1 MREHYPTSPKARR
14 RSNQYFILLRFES
27 GEEPSS
33 LLFLRPRRVEKET
46 RVQKSLCRRIE
57 TLHQCLPVV
66 LEPAEPLSM
75 MSFCTPSIKDWG
87 FDWSTSQLPFVH
99 KYYLILSQTIRVS
112 ANSRNEQKEGYLPRI
127 FMSIS
132 SSPFRWILNS
142 ISPPPPT
149 RGEIPSNSRRSLFF
163 PYHLQIAKDSIQ
175 PSCCFWKPNNKSR
188 GSPTKVKD
196 LSKVILGFCLSRTT
210 SLLSIGISPTSYI
223 DLCGHLNPTIN

>member
-1 MREHYPTSPKARR
+1 MSRRISHSIQHIGDSLTLPIATRISLIYKGMAPTSYAPILKFPIKLLMSQHYPTSPKARR
-14 RSNQYFILLRFES
+14 RSNQYLILLRFES

-57 TLHQCLPVV
+57 TLNQCLPVV

-99 KYYLILSQTIRVS
+99 KYYLILSLPIRVS
-112 ANSRNEQKEGYLPRI
+112 ANSRNEQKARAALPRI

-132 SSPFRWILNS
+132 SSPFR
-142 ISPPPPT
+142 
-149 RGEIPSNSRRSLFF
+149 
-163 PYHLQIAKDSIQ
+163 
-175 PSCCFWKPNNKSR
+175 
-188 GSPTKVKD
+188 
-196 LSKVILGFCLSRTT
+196 
-210 SLLSIGISPTSYI
+210 
-223 DLCGHLNPTIN
+223 